1 MFRSLSIKTKLI
13 VTSLILVVIPLI
25 VISYL
30 NIQASKKNLDELGRT
45 NLKNSVKMTIE
56 MIEALNEEVK
66 RGHLT
71 LEEAQ
76 EKVKVAILGEK
87 APDGTRPINKDI
99 NLGENGY
106 IFVVDDKGNEV
117 AHPNIEGENHWE
129 TEDSNGVKF
138 VQEFIKVG
146 KEGGGF
152 VYYDWPFPGTDR
164 IEPKVSYS
172 ERDPY
177 WGWTI
182 NASTY
187 MKDFNAAANNVIFSV
202 LITIGISLIICILV
216 IWIVSSRIAK
226 PLNQVSEQMNH
237 LAEGDLTREPLE
249 ILSQDEIGKLAK
261 AMNHM
266 QEQMRKMIESV
277 AHAANKITVQS
288 KEFSQAAHEIK
299 EGGRQIATTM
309 EELTKGAES
318 QANSST
324 ILSETMETFNA
335 KIESANQD
343 GEQIADTAQQVL
355 EMAEDGNV
363 LMNESVSQMDHI
375 YQQVTNVVE
384 EVKGLNERTKEISK
398 LVQVIQD
405 IAGQTNLLSLN
416 AAIEAARAG
425 EHGKGFAVVAN
436 EVRKLSE
443 QVALSV
449 DQITSIVNGILED
462 SDDVVQSLESSFE
475 EVQKGTE
482 QIQKTGKT
490 FVNIN
495 QAVSDVVARIQ
506 NISAYL
512 DDLTKNSNEMRR
524 AIEEIAAVAEE
535 TAAGVEETAAASQ
548 QASSAIEEI
557 ANNTNNLTSLADE
570 LTEQVN
576 HFKL

>member
-56 MIEALNEEVK
+56 MIEAMNEEVK

-462 SDDVVQSLESSFE
+462 SDGVVQSLESSFE

>member
-1 MFRSLSIKTKLI
+1 MLKKMSIKAKLI
-13 VTSLILVVIPLI
+13 ITSLILVVVPL
-25 VISYL
+25 VVVSFL
-30 NIQASKKNLDELGRT
+30 NIQSSKKNLDELGQT

-56 MIEALNEEVK
+56 MIAALNEEVED
-66 RGHLT
+66 GHIS

-87 APDGTRPINKDI
+87 APDGMRPINKDI
-99 NLGENGY
+99 NLGANGY
-106 IFVVDDKGNEV
+106 IFIVDDKGNEL

-129 TEDSNGVKF
+129 TEDTNGVKF

-146 KEGGGF
+146 KQGGGF

-172 ERDPY
+172 ETDPY

-187 MKDFNAAANNVIFSV
+187 MKDFNEAANDIIFTV
-202 LITIGISLIICILV
+202 LITISISLVICILV
-216 IWIVSSRIAK
+216 IWVVSTRIAK
-226 PLNQVSEQMNH
+226 PLNQVSEQMNY
-237 LAEGDLTREPLE
+237 LAEGNLAREPLV
-249 ILSQDEIGKLAK
+249 ITSQDEIGKLAQ

-266 QEQMRKMIESV
+266 QSQMKKMIEQV
-277 AHAANKITVQS
+277 ADAADKITHQS
-288 KEFSQAAHEIK
+288 EEFSQAANEIK
-299 EGGRQIATTM
+299 EGGKQIATTM

-324 ILSETMETFNA
+324 MLSETMETFNA
-335 KIESANQD
+335 KIESANRD
-343 GEQIADTAQQVL
+343 GEQIAETSQQVL
-355 EMAEDGNV
+355 AMAEDGNV
-363 LMNESVSQMDHI
+363 LMNESVSQMEQI
-375 YQQVTNVVE
+375 YQQVTSVVE

-425 EHGKGFAVVAN
+425 EHGKGFAVVAD

-449 DQITSIVNGILED
+449 EQITSIVNGILQD
-462 SDDVVQSLESSFE
+462 SDGVVQSLESSFD

-495 QAVSDVVARIQ
+495 QAVSNVVARIQ

-512 DDLTKNSNEMRR
+512 DDITKNSNEMRR
-524 AIEEIAAVAEE
+524 SIEEIAAVAQE
-535 TAAGVEETAAASQ
+535 TAAGVEETAAASEQ
-548 QASSAIEEI
+548 SSSAIEEI
-557 ANNTNNLTSLADE
+557 ANSTNNLTFLAE
-570 LTEQVN
+570 QLNEQVN
-576 HFKL
+576 RFKL

>member
-30 NIQASKKNLDELGRT
+30 NIQANKKNLDELGRT

-462 SDDVVQSLESSFE
+462 SDGVVQSLESSFE

>member
-1 MFRSLSIKTKLI
+1 MLRNMSIKTKLI
-13 VTSLILVVIPLI
+13 ITSLLLVVIPLI
-25 VISYL
+25 AVNYL
-30 NIQASKKNLDELGRT
+30 NIQASKKNLDDLGRT

-56 MIEALNEEVK
+56 MIAALNKEVE

-99 NLGENGY
+99 HLGENGY

-187 MKDFNAAANNVIFSV
+187 MKDFNSAANNVILSV
-202 LITIGISLIICILV
+202 AIAIAISLVVCILV
-216 IWIVSSRIAK
+216 IWMVSSRIAK
-226 PLNQVSEQMNH
+226 PLNQVSEQMNY
-237 LAEGDLTREPLE
+237 LAEGDLTREPLA
-249 ILSQDEIGKLAK
+249 ISSRDEVGKLAW

-277 AHAANKITVQS
+277 AHAADKIIVQS

-324 ILSETMETFNA
+324 VLSETMETFNA
-335 KIESANQD
+335 KIESANRD

-363 LMNESVSQMDHI
+363 LMNESVSQMEHI
-375 YQQVTNVVE
+375 NEKVTNVVE

-449 DQITSIVNGILED
+449 DQITSIVNGILQD
-462 SDDVVQSLESSFE
+462 SDGVVQSLESSFQ
-475 EVQKGTE
+475 EVKKGTE

-490 FVNIN
+490 FDNIN

-512 DDLTKNSNEMRR
+512 DDLTKNSNEMRK

-557 ANNTNNLTSLADE
+557 ANNTNNLTELANQ
-570 LTEQVN
+570 LNEQVN
-576 HFKL
+576 NFKL

>member
-462 SDDVVQSLESSFE
+462 SDGVVQSLESSFE